1 MKFSIDS
8 FDSLLSDKL
17 LEQMWLQLTAG
28 FTSLLVEQ
36 RLQDSSVE
44 SLESNQALSF
54 FDENGFTQFSKEM
67 HNTAVDKL
75 TGKASKNTRQFAS
88 IEHALEKSV
97 GQSTDFPA
105 EKANASRPLPKKQTS
120 PARQNLKAEQGKHS
134 KSQDKY
140 AFSEVKRKLNRSSN
154 SISGEA
160 KSNAKSLAASGISKN
175 AQIPPPV
182 KLINK
187 RKLSINE
194 LSALAAQ
201 AELKRRA
208 AMMNRSYEWSGKTF
222 GPNNDTKTYQN
233 TDANFAVM
241 PQQKAL
247 DSKQGES
254 SKTPKNHRSSAT
266 GPDTIPSNNSFS
278 HANKLSPMLAPESK
292 SIKSN
297 EAALK
302 RPIDQ
307 LMHEKI
313 NKVQSAVPQFNKS
326 NEPSIRGQLD
336 EHNSLAS
343 AKNAIKTPSTFERSG
358 FGGLK
363 GLAALGN
370 SQDSSQGSSQSNS
383 SSSNSNQ
390 NNQAAAVSKVT
401 QLPTLNSSANINGS
415 SIPSAGSSQTTTA
428 SSIAKLLAD
437 EARRAGI
444 DLEKFQP

>member
-17 LEQMWLQLTAG
+17 IEQMWLQLTGG
-28 FTSLLVEQ
+28 FTALLVEQ

-54 FDENGFTQFSKEM
+54 FDENSFTQFSKEM

-75 TGKASKNTRQFAS
+75 TGKASKNTGQFAS

-97 GQSTDFPA
+97 GQSIDFPA
-105 EKANASRPLPKKQTS
+105 EKAKDSRSLPTKQTS
-120 PARQNLKAEQGKHS
+120 PARQNLKTEQGKHS

-160 KSNAKSLAASGISKN
+160 SSNAKSLAASGTSKN
-175 AQIPPPV
+175 AKIPPPA

-194 LSALAAQ
+194 LSALTAQ

-222 GPNNDTKTYQN
+222 GPNNDTKAYQN
-233 TDANFAVM
+233 TDASFAVM
-241 PQQKAL
+241 SQQKKL
-247 DSKQGES
+247 ESKQVEY

-266 GPDTIPSNNSFS
+266 NPDKIPSNNSFS

-292 SIKSN
+292 NIKGN

-307 LMHEKI
+307 LIHEKI
-313 NKVQSAVPQFNKS
+313 NKVQSAASQFNKS

-336 EHNSLAS
+336 EHNSLAP
-343 AKNAIKTPSTFERSG
+343 AKNTIKTPSTFERSG

-370 SQDSSQGSSQSNS
+370 AQGSSQSNS
-383 SSSNSNQ
+383 SSSDSNQ
-390 NNQAAAVSKVT
+390 NNQAAGVSKVT
-401 QLPTLNSSANINGS
+401 QLPTLNSNANINGS
-415 SIPSAGSSQTTTA
+415 GIPSAGSSQTTTA